1 MLRNGGQ
8 AVFCSKVQE
17 TTAAFST
24 LHAGA
29 MRSVLRALTGRLFLA
44 HALLA
49 SGPFGLAAHACELA
63 AAATT
68 QRFKRKQL
76 GIVIVILTIVSKDF
90 AKVFPHYIY
99 TTSRFQVRLARC
111 TSITT
116 GTELADQDA
125 GYRGLARVPFVAL
138 RAEPPRWLH
147 WAQSPPFAADHREAD
162 HKCFAVRLADTVLL
176 AFDGGLSREGWN
188 ALIFATCSSFL
199 AFRSSH
205 RCYLAKI
212 FLLRHCDELMSC
224 FFLWLPSKCSALCV
238 AS

>member
-1 MLRNGGQ
+1 
-8 AVFCSKVQE
+8 
-17 TTAAFST
+17 
-24 LHAGA
+24 
-29 MRSVLRALTGRLFLA
+29 MRSVLRALIGRLFLA

-125 GYRGLARVPFVAL
+125 GLKREHAAAQGEQLHGYRGLARVPFVAL

-199 AFRSSH
+199 GVQE
-205 RCYLAKI
+205 LAPVLSRKD
-212 FLLRHCDELMSC
+212 LSLSTL
-224 FFLWLPSKCSALCV
+224 
-238 AS
+238 

>member
-1 MLRNGGQ
+1 
-8 AVFCSKVQE
+8 
-17 TTAAFST
+17 
-24 LHAGA
+24 
-29 MRSVLRALTGRLFLA
+29 MRSVLRALIGRLFLA

-125 GYRGLARVPFVAL
+125 GLKREHAAAQGEQLHGYRGLARVPFVAL

-188 ALIFATCSSFL
+188 ALISCYVFVISWRSGARTGAISQRSFSFDIVMNL
-199 AFRSSH
+199 
-205 RCYLAKI
+205 
-212 FLLRHCDELMSC
+212 
-224 FFLWLPSKCSALCV
+224 
-238 AS
+238 